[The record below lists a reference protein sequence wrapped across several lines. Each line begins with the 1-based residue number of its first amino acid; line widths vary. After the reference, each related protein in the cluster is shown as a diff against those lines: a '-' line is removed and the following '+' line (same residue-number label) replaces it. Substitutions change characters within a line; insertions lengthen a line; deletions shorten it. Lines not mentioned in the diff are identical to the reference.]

1 MDKTS
6 YFLNPKAVLLII
18 IITLSVSLS
27 SCGRSSE
34 LDPKVIERS
43 KQLPLLEYNI
53 LSSEKTHPHP
63 NKFGR
68 YNEAIMSYPN
78 VRDCLIESERDSE
91 RVDLRLIDWPQF
103 STSYEINLCLWR
115 VFNSLNNVEGVT
127 DWMEFH
133 GLNVRGRVVTPKL
146 LDGPRVT
153 RYSLKGGYLIKR
165 GKPLLSPYKQSV
177 GLIKIPWAQKI
188 ITTWTED
195 KTKILSVF
203 FQTTFE

>member
-63 NKFGR
+63 NTPGGR
-68 YNEAIMSYPN
+68 YNEAIMSYPD
-78 VRDCLIESERDSE
+78 VRDCLIESERDIKP
-91 RVDLRLIDWPQF
+91 VDLRLIDWTQF
-103 STSYEINLCLWR
+103 RTDKEINLCLWHI
-115 VFNSLNNVEGVT
+115 FNSINNVEGVT
-127 DWMEFH
+127 EWMEFH
-133 GLNVRGRVVTPKL
+133 GLNVRGKASSRDLKKK
-146 LDGPRVT
+146 
-153 RYSLKGGYLIKR
+153 RYFLNGSYVIER
-165 GKPLLSPYKQSV
+165 GKPQLSPYRQSV
-177 GLIKIPWAQKI
+177 GLVKLGEAQT
-188 ITTWTED
+188 ITVSWNED
-195 KTKILSVF
+195 KTKILSVS
-203 FQTTFE
+203 FQTTTL